1 MAFLSAAAGST
12 APAVPPPDPDSD
24 PGVQTAAHTLPR
36 AGARS
41 FSRMP
46 TESPANTSTAFAI
59 PSCLG
64 ETLHRHIA
72 PGPSSAP
79 PLHQGNSVVS
89 SFPLRLLPK
98 RRRFVRAP
106 APNRFLRAPTL
117 AQIFLTLF
125 RSESA

>member
-46 TESPANTSTAFAI
+46 TESPANTSTAFVI
-59 PSCLG
+59 QSCLG
-64 ETLHRHIA
+64 ETLHRHMA
-72 PGPSSAP
+72 PGPSSAS
-79 PLHQGNSVVS
+79 PLSQGNSVVPA
-89 SFPLRLLPK
+89 FPVRLLPE
-98 RRRFVRAP
+98 RRRFVRVL
-106 APNRFLRAPTL
+106 APNC
-117 AQIFLTLF
+117 
-125 RSESA
+125 